1 MPDTDLSGLGRDA
14 RHLRLDTFVRLRW
27 LAITG
32 QSAAV
37 VGAQFGL
44 GLPLPFG
51 WCFLVIAT
59 SSWLNLA
66 LRIRF
71 PASYRLSDDSAA
83 LLLAFDIVQLAALL
97 FLTGGL
103 QNPFSLLFLAPVLIS
118 ATALPPERTLALG
131 LLAVGL
137 ATLLALV
144 HRPLPW
150 FADGRIELPFLYVSG
165 VWTAIL
171 LGTAFTG
178 VYAWRVAEETRLLA
192 QALAA
197 TELVLAREQHLSQL
211 DGLAAAAAHELG
223 TPLGTIMV
231 VTKELVRQLGP
242 TASPAVAEDLNLLRE
257 QVDRCRGILGKLTSL
272 DGDGVGFLETVTF
285 SHLVEELV
293 APQRAL
299 GAALDIS
306 SSGEGP
312 EPAWRRNP
320 GVMFGLANILDNAV
334 DFAEAR
340 VSVEGRWTPER
351 VWIEI
356 RDDGPGFS
364 SEVLLRAG
372 EPYVT
377 TRSHDRPQSGET
389 VGAGLGLGLFIAKTL
404 IERSGAQLAL
414 MNVAAPE
421 RPRRRSCASPGRA
434 TSSSAARRRDILRNS
449 VSAPPCPRAMPSL
462 YEAQTQ
468 EPDDENPK
476 GVPDAHAARDR
487 GGDRR
492 CRAQRCR
499 SAGRLLRP
507 QPADRRRR
515 QALLRPVSRAPWRAA
530 ATTCRSPTAS
540 PTASRPSRPGPPPS
554 R

>member
-1 MPDTDLSGLGRDA
+1 MNDMGNGAGVNDA

-27 LAITG
+27 LALTG

-37 VGAQFGL
+37 LGAQFGL
-44 GLPLPFG
+44 GLRLPFG
-51 WCFLVIAT
+51 WCFLVIAV

-131 LLAVGL
+131 MLAIGL

-178 VYAWRVAEETRLLA
+178 VYAWRVAEEARQLA

-231 VTKELVRQLGP
+231 VAKELDRQLGP
-242 TASPAVAEDLNLLRE
+242 TATPAVADDLKLLRD
-257 QVDRCRGILGKLTSL
+257 QVDRCRGILSKLTSL
-272 DGDGVGFLETVTF
+272 DEDEGFLQTLSF
-285 SHLVEELV
+285 SHLIEELV

-299 GAALDIS
+299 GIAVDVTK
-306 SSGEGP
+306 SGDGP
-312 EPAWRRNP
+312 EPSCRRNP
-320 GVMFGLANILDNAV
+320 GVTFGLANILDNAV
-334 DFAEAR
+334 DFAETRVLVEARWTLDR
-340 VSVEGRWTPER
+340 VSLEF
-351 VWIEI
+351 
-356 RDDGPGFS
+356 RDDGPGFP

-377 TRSHDRPQSGET
+377 TRSPGPSTSPDT
-389 VGAGLGLGLFIAKTL
+389 VGSGLGLGLFIAKTL
-404 IERSGAQLAL
+404 IERSGAQLSLSNASTPGKKGA
-414 MNVAAPE
+414 VARISWARPIFERGTLANNFVAPNSIRPLPE
-421 RPRRRSCASPGRA
+421 RG
-434 TSSSAARRRDILRNS
+434 T
-449 VSAPPCPRAMPSL
+449 API
-462 YEAQTQ
+462 
-468 EPDDENPK
+468 
-476 GVPDAHAARDR
+476 
-487 GGDRR
+487 
-492 CRAQRCR
+492 
-499 SAGRLLRP
+499 
-507 QPADRRRR
+507 
-515 QALLRPVSRAPWRAA
+515 
-530 ATTCRSPTAS
+530 
-540 PTASRPSRPGPPPS
+540 
-554 R
+554 

>member
-1 MPDTDLSGLGRDA
+1 MHTIQERLTGLDGRA
-14 RHLRLDTFVRLRW
+14 RQLRLDTFVRLRW

-44 GLPLPFG
+44 GLNLPFG
-51 WCFLVIAT
+51 WCFLVIAA

-71 PASYRLSDDSAA
+71 PASYRLNADSAA

-131 LLAVGL
+131 LLAIGL

-150 FADGRIELPFLYVSG
+150 FADGKIELPFLYVSG

-178 VYAWRVAEETRLLA
+178 VYAWRVAEEARQLA

-231 VTKELVRQLGP
+231 VSKELIRQLGP
-242 TASPAVAEDLNLLRE
+242 DASPAVAEDLALLRE
-257 QVDRCRGILGKLTSL
+257 QVDRCRSILGKLTSL
-272 DGDGVGFLETVTF
+272 DGEGDGDGGDFLTTVTF

-299 GAALDIS
+299 GVVIDAS
-306 SSGEGP
+306 CRGEGP
-312 EPAWRRNP
+312 EPSCRRNP
-320 GVMFGLANILDNAV
+320 GVMFGLGNILDNAV
-334 DFAEAR
+334 DFASTR
-340 VSVEGRWTPER
+340 VAIAGQWNHER

-364 SEVLLRAG
+364 AEVLLRAG

-377 TRSHDRPQSGET
+377 TRSTEQSQDGGSAT
-389 VGAGLGLGLFIAKTL
+389 VGLGLGLFIAKTL
-404 IERSGAQLAL
+404 IERSGAQIGLS
-414 MNVAAPE
+414 NAAGANAHGAIVRVSWARHIFERGAVPRHSPE
-421 RPRRRSCASPGRA
+421 ISG
-434 TSSSAARRRDILRNS
+434 SAPLPPRDI
-449 VSAPPCPRAMPSL
+449 
-462 YEAQTQ
+462 
-468 EPDDENPK
+468 
-476 GVPDAHAARDR
+476 VPI
-487 GGDRR
+487 
-492 CRAQRCR
+492 
-499 SAGRLLRP
+499 
-507 QPADRRRR
+507 
-515 QALLRPVSRAPWRAA
+515 
-530 ATTCRSPTAS
+530 
-540 PTASRPSRPGPPPS
+540 
-554 R
+554 